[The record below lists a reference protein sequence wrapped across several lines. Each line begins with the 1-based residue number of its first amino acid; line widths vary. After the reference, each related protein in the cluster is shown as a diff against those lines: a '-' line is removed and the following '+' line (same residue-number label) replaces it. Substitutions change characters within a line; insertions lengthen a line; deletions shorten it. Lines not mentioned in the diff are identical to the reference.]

1 MKFIVQKLFRM
12 NTDELLKEMEKLPL
26 HKRMYLVEKTL
37 RTIRKKEDL
46 NQMNLAAE
54 ALYSD
59 YKTDTDLTAFTNID
73 FEDFYETR

>member
-1 MKFIVQKLFRM
+1 M

>member
-1 MKFIVQKLFRM
+1 M
-12 NTDELLKEMEKLPL
+12 NTDELLREIEKLPL

-37 RTIRKKEDL
+37 HTIRKTEDL

-59 YKTDTDLTAFTNID
+59 YKTDKDLTAFTNID